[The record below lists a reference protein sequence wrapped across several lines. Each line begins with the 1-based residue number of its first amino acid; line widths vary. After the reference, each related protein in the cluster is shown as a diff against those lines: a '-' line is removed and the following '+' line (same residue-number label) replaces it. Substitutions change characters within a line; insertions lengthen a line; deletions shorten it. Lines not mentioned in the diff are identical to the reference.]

1 MSNEK
6 TMLDIVR
13 ELDRKHQ
20 AQLGEGTTAE
30 KYGECLIPTR
40 NDGQETSKLV
50 DELVKFWA
58 KNNFAPPR
66 RSVRYQV
73 WRELVDEQPN
83 TKITYWHAARTD
95 GNPTN
100 RTAFPTWQQAI
111 NYANQKAAEANQ

>member
-1 MSNEK
+1 MSDEK

-30 KYGECLIPTR
+30 KYGEFLIPAR

-66 RSVRYQV
+66 RLIRYRVRRLGTRPQLWTV
-73 WRELVDEQPN
+73 HRAVDG
-83 TKITYWHAARTD
+83 ITTCR
-95 GNPTN
+95 
-100 RTAFPTWQQAI
+100 AFPTWQQAI
-111 NYANQKAAEANQ
+111 NYANQKAKEANQ